1 VVARVGVAPVSGRRA
16 RSTYGS
22 PQPCFYVAI
31 GTQGGPGDTIAGI
44 EASFLL
50 LIFSGSSLLHVL
62 EYPHVRQLCDLV
74 VARQR
79 QPRSNQVSGRP

>member
-1 VVARVGVAPVSGRRA
+1 MVARVGVAPVSGRRA

-22 PQPCFYVAI
+22 PQPCFCVAI
-31 GTQGGPGDTIAGI
+31 GTQEGPGDTIASI

-50 LIFSGSSLLHVL
+50 LIFSSFLLHVL
-62 EYPHVRQLCDLV
+62 EYPHVRQLCDFV

-79 QPRSNQVSGRP
+79 QPRSKQVSGRP